1 VPESISDTRDVT
13 WRKFYGQRGKISA
26 VPRMIAN
33 DWVGLMSPQRF
44 SGKVTGFHFSPWNLL
59 LLVPLL
65 ILVTPLFNFDKPRLF
80 GMPFFYWFQL
90 AFVVVGVVCV
100 GIVYA
105 MTRNVGVTSGPDRLS
120 VDDLDEG
127 KAK

>member
-1 VPESISDTRDVT
+1 
-13 WRKFYGQRGKISA
+13 
-26 VPRMIAN
+26 
-33 DWVGLMSPQRF
+33 MSPQRS
-44 SGKVTGFHFSPWNLL
+44 SGKVTGFQFSPWNLL
-59 LLVPLL
+59 LVVPLL

-100 GIVYA
+100 GVVYA
-105 MTRNVGVTSGPDRLS
+105 MTRKVGVAAGPDRLS

-127 KAK
+127 NAK